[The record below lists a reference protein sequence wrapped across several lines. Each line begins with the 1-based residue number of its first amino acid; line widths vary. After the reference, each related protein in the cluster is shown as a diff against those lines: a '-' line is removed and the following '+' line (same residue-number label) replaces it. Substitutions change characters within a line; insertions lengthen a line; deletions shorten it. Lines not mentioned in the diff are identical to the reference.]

1 MTSFHNK
8 FLVLCILTSL
18 AGIISSSPLN
28 AQYRDAFSEKKKRQK
43 IKKNN
48 KKGLIAPFRNR
59 FTGRMKDPFNN
70 INDFRAPKG
79 TIGIGNDPF
88 SNNGRTKY
96 KPTGIDSDTF
106 SYRQRKRAIEDK
118 YNKDKVKRKSYK
130 SRLKHYKFKM
140 KYG

>member
-8 FLVLCILTSL
+8 FWILCIFTSL
-18 AGIISSSPLN
+18 AGVISSSSLN

-48 KKGLIAPFRNR
+48 KKGLSTPFRNK
-59 FTGRMKDPFNN
+59 FTGRMKDPFNA
-70 INDFRAPKG
+70 IRAPKG
-79 TIGIGNDPF
+79 TIGLGNDPF
-88 SNNGRTKY
+88 SNDGRTKY
-96 KPTGIDSDTF
+96 KPTGIDSESF
-106 SYRQRKRAIEDK
+106 SYRQRRRAIEDK
-118 YNKDKVKRKSYK
+118 YNKDKVKRKAYK